1 MTKEQALNSF
11 WNSFGLPAYDEN
23 TIPDDVEMPYITF
36 EVSTGRMEDLILLS
50 ASLWYR
56 SQSWAEITQKAN
68 QIGQAIARMM
78 PPAIAL
84 DNGRLY
90 LYQGSPFTRR
100 MAEPSDSGVRRIVLN
115 VQTEFLTEY

>member
-100 MAEPSDSGVRRIVLN
+100 MAEPSDNGVRRIVLN
-115 VQTEFLTEY
+115 VQAEFLTEY